1 MELGMRICRP
11 GQKTRW
17 SVGCHRVRHRDLRRA
32 TTTTAMAGGGS
43 AVCVDPVSSLTDCQ
57 LGGSGGASLHCRR
70 WRLLASH
77 PSSSTMVSSG
87 RRRLCTMLLRSA
99 FSRWRLAMSFCRLS
113 GARMRLR
120 SRQWLCWVW
129 DFCRPPRRK
138 EDAPPYIA
146 YGGGGGRQ
154 AQDGGNVHRTRSPR
168 PRRSPLLPP
177 PLSPPLYLSALHS
190 TPHQDCSTI
199 VQVYDVAGGGGGCT
213 NGKI

>member
-1 MELGMRICRP
+1 MGMRICRP

-57 LGGSGGASLHCRR
+57 LGGSGGASLHCRHR
-70 WRLLASH
+70 RLLASH
-77 PSSSTMVSSG
+77 PSSSTVVSSG

-146 YGGGGGRQ
+146 YGGGGGAKPRTVEMCI
-154 AQDGGNVHRTRSPR
+154 AQDRLGRGD
-168 PRRSPLLPP
+168 LLSFLR
-177 PLSPPLYLSALHS
+177 LSPPPSISLLS
-190 TPHQDCSTI
+190 TPLLTKTAPQ
-199 VQVYDVAGGGGGCT
+199 
-213 NGKI
+213 